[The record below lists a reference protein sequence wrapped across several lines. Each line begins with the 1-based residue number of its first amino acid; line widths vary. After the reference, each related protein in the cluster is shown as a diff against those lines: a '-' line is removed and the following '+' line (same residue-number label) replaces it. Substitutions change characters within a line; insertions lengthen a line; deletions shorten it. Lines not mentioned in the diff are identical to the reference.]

1 MTVLVLKDCHRP
13 CESLER
19 EPIARDGDF
28 LLEGGVPAF
37 YFEFRSHLSNR
48 FSYLFGG
55 IRHIQVSMYHSN
67 FFPQISDFILQA
79 FLPGRG
85 IMCFLMILLSSI
97 LSYFPSMCFTYC
109 DSPGIDYINQF
120 F

>member
-55 IRHIQVSMYHSN
+55 IRHIQ
-67 FFPQISDFILQA
+67 A